1 MLHLMFLLS
10 ACNLVYDVPA
20 MEAALAL
27 GDVQQLARYV
37 HEHIEVLDRHDLKAR
52 NKKEALAFLRSFFR
66 EHPPV
71 DYRLK
76 HDLTSNGDTRC
87 RIGELKTKGQVFR
100 VYLYSRQQGGI
111 TWLEEIR
118 IKPIP

>member
-20 MEAALAL
+20 MEAALAR

-100 VYLYSRQQGGI
+100 VYLYSRQQDGI
-111 TWLEEIR
+111 IWLEEIR